1 MVLERAGDGMAK
13 GGKQMTPDLLTT
25 ADAATLLGLSLRR
38 TQHLVRSGRLKARR
52 VGPIYLLAKADV
64 IAYKPMPQG
73 WPAGRK
79 RGPRKGKK

>member
-1 MVLERAGDGMAK
+1 
-13 GGKQMTPDLLTT
+13 MTDLLTT

-64 IAYKPMPQG
+64 IAYKPLPQG
-73 WPAGRK
+73 WRKGRK
-79 RGPRKGKK
+79 RGPKGRAKE

>member
-1 MVLERAGDGMAK
+1 
-13 GGKQMTPDLLTT
+13 MTPDLLTT

-64 IAYKPMPQG
+64 AAYKPLPQG
-73 WPAGRK
+73 WRKGRK
-79 RGPRKGKK
+79 RGPRKGKQ